1 MKDYLKAIVIEQI
14 NRALSLKNLIHPV
27 QYQELW
33 GLAERC
39 TNIIDSITHKLRL
52 LLEELKNRDEDDI
65 RDILR
70 AIRRCVREIEM
81 VESHGIS
88 VLYYV
93 NDEIRYMN
101 KLIYRIHREINLPLS
116 QPSVAC
122 ICAPRTKYY
131 SFHPFTNV
139 IFIPVAES
147 KFLLHLP
154 DAFHEMG
161 HYVLFNR
168 ENTLRLREINKSYN
182 TAIRRITDY
191 YQDLLTKK
199 IRETGPPET
208 PVLIKHIHTQWKEY
222 WINEFFCDLFALNT
236 LGPAYAWSHLHLT
249 IKKSED
255 VYKFSKM
262 PLPQT
267 HPSDDSRMRMLLIGL
282 NKLGFDDEATS
293 ILSRWNSMPLVL
305 NTEPIVEYQYAYPED
320 LMKEVAELFLTGLKD
335 GNFLI
340 ISSKKL
346 AKQNPDSIIKILNEA
361 WALFWNNPEEFRNW
375 EEKCIEKLKSMI

>member
-1 MKDYLKAIVIEQI
+1 MKDYLKAIILEQI
-14 NRALSLKNLIHPV
+14 DRALCLKNLIHPV
-27 QYQELW
+27 RYQELS

-39 TNIIDSITHKLRL
+39 TNIIDSITHRLRL
-52 LLEELKNRDEDDI
+52 TLKELETRNEDDV

-70 AIRRCVREIEM
+70 AIRRCVRNIEM

-101 KLIYRIHREINLPLS
+101 KLIFRIHKEINLPLP

-122 ICAPRTKYY
+122 ICAPKTKYY

-139 IFIPVAES
+139 IFVPVGES

-154 DAFHEMG
+154 DAFHELG
-161 HYVLFNR
+161 HYILFNMK
-168 ENTLRLREINKSYN
+168 NTLRLKEVNKRFN
-182 TAIRRITDY
+182 MAIKRITDY
-191 YQDLLTKK
+191 YQRLLTRK
-199 IRETGPPET
+199 IRETGPPEI
-208 PVLIKHIHTQWKEY
+208 PNLIRLIHSQWKEC
-222 WINEFFCDLFALNT
+222 WINEFFCDLFALYT

-255 VYKFSKM
+255 VYKFSRI
-262 PLPQT
+262 LPQT

-282 NKLGFDDEATS
+282 NKLGLNNEAAS
-293 ILSRWNSMPLVL
+293 ILSKWNNMPLVL

-320 LMKEVAELFLTGLKD
+320 MMKEIAELFLAGVKN
-335 GNFLI
+335 GNISI
-340 ISSKKL
+340 ISPKKL
-346 AKQNPDSIIKILNEA
+346 EKLSSDSIIRILNEA
-361 WALFWNNPEEFRNW
+361 WTLFWIKPEEFRSW
-375 EEKCIEKLKSMI
+375 EEKRIQKLKSIV

>member
-1 MKDYLKAIVIEQI
+1 MKDYLKAIILEQI
-14 NRALSLKNLIHPV
+14 NRALCLKNLVHPV
-27 QYQELW
+27 QYQELS
-33 GLAERC
+33 GLTERC

-70 AIRRCVREIEM
+70 GIRRCVREIEM

-93 NDEIRYMN
+93 NDEIKYMN
-101 KLIYRIHREINLPLS
+101 KLIFRIHKKINLPLS

-139 IFIPVAES
+139 IFVPVGES

-168 ENTLRLREINKSYN
+168 ENTLRLREVNKRYKM
-182 TAIRRITDY
+182 AIRRITDH
-191 YQDLLTKK
+191 YQELLTKK
-199 IRETGPPET
+199 MREIGPEEIPRLIR
-208 PVLIKHIHTQWKEY
+208 HIHSQWKEY
-222 WINEFFCDLFALNT
+222 WINEFFCDLFALYT

-249 IKKSED
+249 MKKSEEI
-255 VYKFSKM
+255 YKFSKI
-262 PLPQT
+262 LPQT

-293 ILSRWNSMPLVL
+293 ILTKWNSMPLVS

-320 LMKEVAELFLTGLKD
+320 LMKEVAELSLAGLKD
-335 GNFLI
+335 GKFSI
-340 ISSKKL
+340 ISPKKL
-346 AKQNPDSIIKILNEA
+346 EKQNPDSIIKILNEA
-361 WALFWNNPEEFRNW
+361 WALFWNNPGEFRDW
-375 EEKCIEKLKSMI
+375 EEECIEKLKSMI